1 MTDNIK
7 KKRLKTGLDILLGTE
22 NKEVSGD
29 KYHKNELL
37 DNELNISDIKPNLN
51 QPRSYFDDSS
61 IKELANSIKE
71 QGLLMPILV
80 KKDNKSKNKK
90 KFIIIAGE
98 RRWRACKSL
107 KMKTINAIVVQN
119 STEKSDALAAII
131 ENVQREDLSVLEEA
145 IAYDKLI
152 KKYEMKHE
160 DIAKS
165 TGKSRS
171 YISNLLRILSLNQ
184 GVKKLLN
191 EKKISFGHAR
201 ALLNAPDQLDL
212 ALKVVRDNMSV
223 RQLENFLREGS
234 DNGKKNTLPKKSLNL
249 KDANIVDYEKY
260 LSLKLG
266 YKVEIKD
273 KEGKGYLLVRYKNLE
288 QLDTII
294 DLFNN

>member
-1 MTDNIK
+1 MVDNIK
-7 KKRLKTGLDILLGTE
+7 KKRLKTGLDILLGAE
-22 NKEVSGD
+22 NREISKR
-29 KYHKNELL
+29 KYEKNEAGLA
-37 DNELNISDIKPNLN
+37 LNINNIKPNQH
-51 QPRSYFDDSS
+51 QPRTYFDENS
-61 IKELANSIKE
+61 INELANSIKA

-80 KKDNKSKNKK
+80 KKDNSTNSK

-107 KMKTINAIVVQN
+107 KMKTINAIVIEN
-119 STEKSDALAAII
+119 TSEKSDALAAII
-131 ENVQREDLSVLEEA
+131 ENVQRENLSVLEEA

-152 KKYEMKHE
+152 KNYKMKHE
-160 DIAKS
+160 EIAKS

-171 YISNLLRILSLNQ
+171 YITNLLRILSLNE

-201 ALLNAPDQLDL
+201 ALLNAPNQLVL
-212 ALKVVRDNMSV
+212 ANKVITDNMSV
-223 RQLENFLREGS
+223 RQLEEFLRAGVHK
-234 DNGKKNTLPKKSLNL
+234 DKKNTLPEKRLNL

-273 KEGKGYLLVRYKNLE
+273 KEGKGYLLVRYKSLE

>member
-1 MTDNIK
+1 MVDNIK
-7 KKRLKTGLDILLGTE
+7 KKRLKTGLDILLGSE
-22 NKEVSGD
+22 NRNISKR
-29 KYHKNELL
+29 KYEKNETGLA
-37 DNELNISDIKPNLN
+37 LNISDIKPNKH
-51 QPRSYFDDSS
+51 QPRSYFDDNS
-61 IKELANSIKE
+61 ITELANSIKA

-80 KKDNKSKNKK
+80 KKDNSTNSK
-90 KFIIIAGE
+90 KFMIIAGE

-107 KMKTINAIVVQN
+107 KMKTINAIVIKN
-119 STEKSDALAAII
+119 TSEKSDALAAII
-131 ENVQREDLSVLEEA
+131 ENVQREDLSVIEEA

-152 KKYEMKHE
+152 KNYKMKHE

-171 YISNLLRILSLNQ
+171 YITNLLRILSLNE

-201 ALLNAPDQLDL
+201 ALLNAPNQLVL
-212 ALKVVRDNMSV
+212 ANKVITDNMSV
-223 RQLENFLREGS
+223 RQLEDLLRAGGS
-234 DNGKKNTLPKKSLNL
+234 KGKKNALLEKRLNL

-273 KEGKGYLLVRYKNLE
+273 KEGKGYLLVRYKSLE
-288 QLDTII
+288 QLDAII

>member
-1 MTDNIK
+1 MVDNIK

-22 NKEVSGD
+22 NKDVARD
-29 KYHKNELL
+29 NYRKNYTNNELK
-37 DNELNISDIKPNLN
+37 IIDIKPNLN
-51 QPRSYFDDSS
+51 QPRSYFDDNS
-61 IKELANSIKE
+61 INELAKSIKE

-80 KKDNKSKNKK
+80 KEDKNSNDKK

-98 RRWRACKSL
+98 RRWRACKRL
-107 KMKTINAIVVQN
+107 KMKTIKGIIIKNT
-119 STEKSDALAAII
+119 SEKSDALAAII

-145 IAYDKLI
+145 IAYEKLI
-152 KKYEMKHE
+152 KNYKMKHE

-171 YISNLLRILSLNQ
+171 YITNLLRILSLNE

-201 ALLNAPDQLDL
+201 ALLNRPNQLVL
-212 ALKVVRDNMSV
+212 ANKVISDNMSV
-223 RQLENFLREGS
+223 RQLEDFLREGGYK
-234 DNGKKNTLPKKSLNL
+234 DKKNTLPKKNSSI
-249 KDANIVDYEKY
+249 KDVNIVDYEKY

-273 KEGKGYLLVRYKNLE
+273 KEGKGYLLVRYKNIE
-288 QLDTII
+288 QLDAIV

>member
-1 MTDNIK
+1 MADNIK

-29 KYHKNELL
+29 KYHKN
-37 DNELNISDIKPNLN
+37 DANNELSINDIKPNLN
-51 QPRSYFDDSS
+51 QPRSYFDDNS
-61 IKELANSIKE
+61 IKELAKSIKE

-80 KKDNKSKNKK
+80 KKDKNSINKK
-90 KFIIIAGE
+90 SFIIIAGE

-107 KMKTINAIVVQN
+107 KMKTINAIVIKN
-119 STEKSDALAAII
+119 TSEKSDALAAII
-131 ENVQREDLSVLEEA
+131 ENVQREDLTVLEEA

-152 KKYEMKHE
+152 KNYKMKHE

-171 YISNLLRILSLNQ
+171 YITNLLRILSLKE

-201 ALLNAPDQLDL
+201 ALLNAPNQLDL
-212 ALKVVRDNMSV
+212 AHKVIRDSMSV
-223 RQLENFLREGS
+223 RQLEILLREGGNK
-234 DNGKKNTLPKKSLNL
+234 DKKTSTLKNSLNL

-273 KEGKGYLLVRYKNLE
+273 KEGKGYLLVRYKSLE
-288 QLDTII
+288 QLDAII

>member
-1 MTDNIK
+1 MADNIK
-7 KKRLKTGLDILLGTE
+7 KKRLKTGLDILLGAE
-22 NKEVSGD
+22 NIQVS
-29 KYHKNELL
+29 KAQYEKNEGDLAI
-37 DNELNISDIKPNLN
+37 NISAIKPNLN
-51 QPRSYFDDSS
+51 QPRSYFDDNS
-61 IKELANSIKE
+61 IKELADSIKE

-80 KKDNKSKNKK
+80 KEDKNNTNNK

-107 KMKTINAIVVQN
+107 KMKTINAIVIKN
-119 STEKSDALAAII
+119 TSEKSDALAAII
-131 ENVQREDLSVLEEA
+131 ENVQRENLSVLEEA

-152 KKYEMKHE
+152 KNYKMKHE

-171 YISNLLRILSLNQ
+171 YITNLLRILSLND

-201 ALLNAPDQLDL
+201 ALLNAPNQLVL
-212 ALKVVRDNMSV
+212 ANKVIADNMSV
-223 RQLENFLREGS
+223 RQLEDFLRAGGHK
-234 DNGKKNTLPKKSLNL
+234 DKKNTFTEKKLNL

-273 KEGKGYLLVRYKNLE
+273 KEGKGYLLVRYKDLE
-288 QLDTII
+288 QLDAII

>member
-1 MTDNIK
+1 MVDNIK

-22 NKEVSGD
+22 NRKVYKGNYE
-29 KYHKNELL
+29 KNEGDLA
-37 DNELNISDIKPNLN
+37 LNISDIKPSLY
-51 QPRSYFDDSS
+51 QPRSYFDDNS
-61 IKELANSIKE
+61 IKELAYSIKE

-80 KKDNKSKNKK
+80 KKDKNSTHNNKY
-90 KFIIIAGE
+90 IIIAGE

-107 KMKTINAIVVQN
+107 KMKTINAIVIKN
-119 STEKSDALAAII
+119 TSEKSDALAAII
-131 ENVQREDLSVLEEA
+131 ENVQRENLSVLEEA

-152 KKYEMKHE
+152 KNYKMKHE

-171 YISNLLRILSLNQ
+171 YITNLLRILSLNE

-201 ALLNAPDQLDL
+201 ALLNAPNQLVL
-212 ALKVVRDNMSV
+212 ARKVIADNMSV
-223 RQLENFLREGS
+223 RQLEEYLRAVI
-234 DNGKKNTLPKKSLNL
+234 DKDKKNTLPEKRLNL

-288 QLDTII
+288 QLDAII

>member
-1 MTDNIK
+1 MVDNIK
-7 KKRLKTGLDILLGTE
+7 KKRLKTGLDILLGAE
-22 NKEVSGD
+22 NREVSKE
-29 KYHKNELL
+29 KYEKNEADLA
-37 DNELNISDIKPNLN
+37 LNISDIKPNQN
-51 QPRSYFDDSS
+51 QPRSYFDDNS

-80 KKDNKSKNKK
+80 KKDKNSTNNK

-107 KMKTINAIVVQN
+107 KMKTINAIVIKN
-119 STEKSDALAAII
+119 TSEKSDALAAII

-152 KKYEMKHE
+152 KNYKMKHE

-171 YISNLLRILSLNQ
+171 YITNLLRILSLNE

-201 ALLNAPDQLDL
+201 ALLNAPNQLVL
-212 ALKVVRDNMSV
+212 ANKVITDNMSV
-223 RQLENFLREGS
+223 RQLEDFLREGGNK
-234 DNGKKNTLPKKSLNL
+234 DKKNTLPKKRLNL

-288 QLDTII
+288 QLDAII

>member
-1 MTDNIK
+1 MADHIK
-7 KKRLKTGLDILLGTE
+7 KKRLKTGLDILLGAE
-22 NKEVSGD
+22 NRKISKA
-29 KYHKNELL
+29 KYERNEAGLA
-37 DNELNISDIKPNLN
+37 LNISDIKPNQQ
-51 QPRSYFDDSS
+51 QPRSYFDENS
-61 IKELANSIKE
+61 INELANSIKA

-80 KKDNKSKNKK
+80 KKDNSTNIK

-107 KMKTINAIVVQN
+107 KMKTINALVIKN
-119 STEKSDALAAII
+119 TSEKSDALAAII
-131 ENVQREDLSVLEEA
+131 ENVQRENLSVLEEA

-152 KKYEMKHE
+152 KNYKMKHE

-171 YISNLLRILSLNQ
+171 YITNLLRVLSLNE

-201 ALLNAPDQLDL
+201 ALLNAPNQLVL
-212 ALKVVRDNMSV
+212 ANKVITDNMSV
-223 RQLENFLREGS
+223 RQLEDFLREGGHK
-234 DNGKKNTLPKKSLNL
+234 DKKNTLPKKSLNL

-273 KEGKGYLLVRYKNLE
+273 KEGKGYLLVRYKSLE
-288 QLDTII
+288 QLDAII

>member
-1 MTDNIK
+1 MADHIK

-22 NKEVSGD
+22 KKEVSEGI
-29 KYHKNELL
+29 YEKNEGGVA
-37 DNELNISDIKPNLN
+37 LNISDIKPNHQ
-51 QPRSYFDDSS
+51 QPRSYFDDNS
-61 IKELANSIKE
+61 IKELAESIKE

-80 KKDNKSKNKK
+80 KKDINNTNNK

-107 KMKTINAIVVQN
+107 KMKTINAIVLKKT
-119 STEKSDALAAII
+119 TEKSDALAAII

-152 KKYEMKHE
+152 KNYKMKHE
-160 DIAKS
+160 EIAKS

-171 YISNLLRILSLNQ
+171 YITNLLRVLGLNE

-201 ALLNAPDQLDL
+201 ALLNAPNQL
-212 ALKVVRDNMSV
+212 ALANKVIADNMSV
-223 RQLENFLREGS
+223 RQLEGVLRAVGYKDKNNVTS
-234 DNGKKNTLPKKSLNL
+234 TKKVNL
-249 KDANIVDYEKY
+249 KDPNIVDYEKY

-266 YKVEIKD
+266 YKVEIRD

-288 QLDTII
+288 QLDAII
-294 DLFNN
+294 DVFNN

>member
-1 MTDNIK
+1 MVDNVK

-22 NKEVSGD
+22 NSQISKD
-29 KYHKNELL
+29 KDNKNEENLT
-37 DNELNISDIKPNLN
+37 LNISDIKPNVH
-51 QPRSYFDDSS
+51 QPRSFFDDNS

-80 KKDNKSKNKK
+80 KKDQNSTNNK

-107 KMKTINAIVVQN
+107 KMKTINAIVIKN
-119 STEKSDALAAII
+119 TSEKSDALAAII

-145 IAYDKLI
+145 IAYDKLT
-152 KKYEMKHE
+152 KNYKMKHE

-171 YISNLLRILSLNQ
+171 YITNLLRVLSLNE

-201 ALLNAPDQLDL
+201 ALLNAPNQL
-212 ALKVVRDNMSV
+212 ALAHKVVKDNMSV
-223 RQLENFLREGS
+223 RQLEDFLREASNKDIKS
-234 DNGKKNTLPKKSLNL
+234 DLIKKSLNL

-273 KEGKGYLLVRYKNLE
+273 KDGKGYLLVRYKNLE

>member
-1 MTDNIK
+1 MADHIK
-7 KKRLKTGLDILLGTE
+7 KKRLKTGLDILLGSE
-22 NKEVSGD
+22 NRKISKGTYE
-29 KYHKNELL
+29 KNKAGLA
-37 DNELNISDIKPNLN
+37 LNISDIKPNHQ
-51 QPRSYFDDSS
+51 QPRSYFDDNS
-61 IKELANSIKE
+61 IKELAESIKE

-80 KKDNKSKNKK
+80 KKDINNTNNK

-107 KMKTINAIVVQN
+107 KMKTINTIVLKKT
-119 STEKSDALAAII
+119 SEKSDALAAII

-152 KKYEMKHE
+152 KNYKMKHE
-160 DIAKS
+160 EIAKS

-171 YISNLLRILSLNQ
+171 YITNLLRVLGLNE

-201 ALLNAPDQLDL
+201 ALLNAPNQL
-212 ALKVVRDNMSV
+212 ALANKVIADNMSV
-223 RQLENFLREGS
+223 RQLEGVLRAGGHKDKNNVTS
-234 DNGKKNTLPKKSLNL
+234 TKKVNL
-249 KDANIVDYEKY
+249 KDPNIVDYEKY

-288 QLDTII
+288 QLDAII
-294 DLFNN
+294 DVFNN

>member
-1 MTDNIK
+1 MGDNIK

-22 NKEVSGD
+22 NTPIPREKD
-29 KYHKNELL
+29 DINEG
-37 DNELNISDIKPNLN
+37 NFTLNISDIKPNLQ
-51 QPRSYFDDSS
+51 QPRSYFDNNS
-61 IKELANSIKE
+61 IKELAESIKG

-80 KKDNKSKNKK
+80 KKDSNSINNK

-107 KMKTINAIVVQN
+107 KMKTINAIVIKN
-119 STEKSDALAAII
+119 TSEKSDALSAII

-152 KKYEMKHE
+152 KNYKMKHE
-160 DIAKS
+160 EVAKS

-171 YISNLLRILSLNQ
+171 YITNLLRILSLNEE
-184 GVKKLLN
+184 VKKLLN

-201 ALLNAPDQLDL
+201 ALLNAPNQLVL
-212 ALKVVRDNMSV
+212 AHKVIKENMSV
-223 RQLENFLREGS
+223 RELEDLLRVGYK
-234 DNGKKNTLPKKSLNL
+234 GKKNDITSKNLKL
-249 KDANIVDYEKY
+249 KDANIIDYEKY

-288 QLDTII
+288 QLDAII

>member
-1 MTDNIK
+1 MVDNIK
-7 KKRLKTGLDILLGTE
+7 KKRLKTGLDILLGSE
-22 NKEVSGD
+22 NRNISKR
-29 KYHKNELL
+29 KYEKNEKGLA
-37 DNELNISDIKPNLN
+37 LNISDIKPNKH
-51 QPRSYFDDSS
+51 QPRSYFDDNS
-61 IKELANSIKE
+61 ITELANSIKA

-80 KKDNKSKNKK
+80 KKDNSTNSK
-90 KFIIIAGE
+90 KFMIIAGE

-107 KMKTINAIVVQN
+107 KMKTINAIVIEN
-119 STEKSDALAAII
+119 TSEKSDALSAII
-131 ENVQREDLSVLEEA
+131 ENVQRENLSVLEEA
-145 IAYDKLI
+145 IAYEKLI
-152 KKYEMKHE
+152 KNYKMKHE

-171 YISNLLRILSLNQ
+171 YITNLLRILSLNE

-201 ALLNAPDQLDL
+201 ALLNAPNQLVL
-212 ALKVVRDNMSV
+212 ANKVITDNMNV
-223 RQLENFLREGS
+223 RQLEDFLRAGGNK
-234 DNGKKNTLPKKSLNL
+234 DKKNTLLEKKLNL

-273 KEGKGYLLVRYKNLE
+273 KEGKGYLLVRYKSLE
-288 QLDTII
+288 QLDAII

>member
-1 MTDNIK
+1 MVDNIK
-7 KKRLKTGLDILLGTE
+7 KKRLKTGLDILLGSE
-22 NKEVSGD
+22 NNEVYKD
-29 KYHKNELL
+29 KYKKNEG
-37 DNELNISDIKPNLN
+37 DHVLNISDIKPSPY
-51 QPRSYFDDSS
+51 QPRSYFDDNT
-61 IKELANSIKE
+61 IKELACSIKE

-80 KKDNKSKNKK
+80 KKDKNSTNNK

-107 KMKTINAIVVQN
+107 KMKTINAIVIKN
-119 STEKSDALAAII
+119 TSEKSDALAAII
-131 ENVQREDLSVLEEA
+131 ENVQRENLSVLEEA
-145 IAYDKLI
+145 IAYDKLV
-152 KKYEMKHE
+152 KNYKMKHE

-171 YISNLLRILSLNQ
+171 YITNLLRILSLNE

-201 ALLNAPDQLDL
+201 ALLNTPNQLVL
-212 ALKVVRDNMSV
+212 AKKVIADNMSV
-223 RQLENFLREGS
+223 RQLEDFLRAGENN
-234 DNGKKNTLPKKSLNL
+234 DKKNNLPEKRINL

-273 KEGKGYLLVRYKNLE
+273 KEGKGHLLVRYKNLE
-288 QLDTII
+288 QLDAII

>member
-1 MTDNIK
+1 MVDNIK

-22 NKEVSGD
+22 NREVSKE
-29 KYHKNELL
+29 KYKKNELDL
-37 DNELNISDIKPNLN
+37 AIKISDIKANLN
-51 QPRSYFDDSS
+51 QPRSYFDDNS
-61 IKELANSIKE
+61 IKELADSIKE

-80 KKDNKSKNKK
+80 KKDKNSTNNK

-107 KMKTINAIVVQN
+107 KMKTINAIIIKN
-119 STEKSDALAAII
+119 TSEKSDALAAII
-131 ENVQREDLSVLEEA
+131 ENVQRENLSVLEEA

-152 KKYEMKHE
+152 KNYKMKHE

-171 YISNLLRILSLNQ
+171 YITNLLRILSLNE

-201 ALLNAPDQLDL
+201 ALLNAPNQLFL
-212 ALKVVRDNMSV
+212 ANKVIADNMSV
-223 RQLENFLREGS
+223 RQLEDFLRAEGHK
-234 DNGKKNTLPKKSLNL
+234 DKKNTFIKKRLNL

-273 KEGKGYLLVRYKNLE
+273 KEGRGYLLVRYKNLE
-288 QLDTII
+288 QLDAII

>member
-22 NKEVSGD
+22 NKKISKGKD
-29 KYHKNELL
+29 KKNEADLA
-37 DNELNISDIKPNLN
+37 LNISDIKPNQH
-51 QPRSYFDDSS
+51 QPRTYFDDNSMN
-61 IKELANSIKE
+61 ELANSIKA

-80 KKDNKSKNKK
+80 KKDNSTNSK
-90 KFIIIAGE
+90 KFMIIAGE

-107 KMKTINAIVVQN
+107 KMKTINAIVIEN
-119 STEKSDALAAII
+119 TSEKSDALAAII
-131 ENVQREDLSVLEEA
+131 ENVQRENLSVLEEA

-152 KKYEMKHE
+152 KNYKMKHD

-171 YISNLLRILSLNQ
+171 YITNLLRILSLNE

-201 ALLNAPDQLDL
+201 ALLNAPNQLVL
-212 ALKVVRDNMSV
+212 ANKVITDNMSV
-223 RQLENFLREGS
+223 RQLEDFLRAVGNK
-234 DNGKKNTLPKKSLNL
+234 DKKNTLSEKRLNL

-273 KEGKGYLLVRYKNLE
+273 KEGKGYLLVRYKSLE
-288 QLDTII
+288 QLDAII

>member
-1 MTDNIK
+1 MVDNIK
-7 KKRLKTGLDILLGTE
+7 KKRLKTGLDILLGSE
-22 NKEVSGD
+22 NNEVYKD
-29 KYHKNELL
+29 KYKKNEG
-37 DNELNISDIKPNLN
+37 DHVLNISDIKPSPY
-51 QPRSYFDDSS
+51 QPRSYFDDNS
-61 IKELANSIKE
+61 IKELACSIKE

-80 KKDNKSKNKK
+80 KKDKNSTNNK

-107 KMKTINAIVVQN
+107 KMKTINAIVIKN
-119 STEKSDALAAII
+119 TSEKSDALAAII
-131 ENVQREDLSVLEEA
+131 ENVQRENLSVLEEA
-145 IAYDKLI
+145 IAYDKLV
-152 KKYEMKHE
+152 KNYKMKHE

-171 YISNLLRILSLNQ
+171 YITNLLRILSLNE

-201 ALLNAPDQLDL
+201 ALLNTPNQLVL
-212 ALKVVRDNMSV
+212 AKKVIADNMSV
-223 RQLENFLREGS
+223 RQLEDFLRAGERK
-234 DNGKKNTLPKKSLNL
+234 DKKNNLPEKRINL

-288 QLDTII
+288 QLDAII

>member
-1 MTDNIK
+1 MVDNIK
-7 KKRLKTGLDILLGTE
+7 KKRLKTGLDILLGAE
-22 NKEVSGD
+22 NREISKG
-29 KYHKNELL
+29 KYEKNKAGLA
-37 DNELNISDIKPNLN
+37 LNISDIKPNQQ
-51 QPRSYFDDSS
+51 QPRSYFDDNS
-61 IKELANSIKE
+61 INELANSIKA

-80 KKDNKSKNKK
+80 KKDNNTNSK

-107 KMKTINAIVVQN
+107 KMKTINAIVIEN
-119 STEKSDALAAII
+119 TSEKSDALAAII
-131 ENVQREDLSVLEEA
+131 ENVQRENLSVLEEA

-152 KKYEMKHE
+152 KNYKMKHE

-171 YISNLLRILSLNQ
+171 YITNLLRVLSLNE

-201 ALLNAPDQLDL
+201 ALLNAPNQLVL
-212 ALKVVRDNMSV
+212 ANKVITDNMSV
-223 RQLENFLREGS
+223 RQLEDFLRAGGHK
-234 DNGKKNTLPKKSLNL
+234 DKKNTLPEKRLNL

-273 KEGKGYLLVRYKNLE
+273 KEGKGYLLVRYKSLE
-288 QLDTII
+288 QLDAII

>member
-7 KKRLKTGLDILLGTE
+7 KKRLKTGLDILLGAE
-22 NKEVSGD
+22 SSQVSKG
-29 KYHKNELL
+29 KYEKNEVDLA
-37 DNELNISDIKPNLN
+37 LNISDIKPNQH
-51 QPRSYFDDSS
+51 QPRTYFDDNS
-61 IKELANSIKE
+61 IKELADSIKE
-71 QGLLMPILV
+71 QGLIMPILV
-80 KKDNKSKNKK
+80 KKDKNSINNK

-107 KMKTINAIVVQN
+107 KMKTINAVVVKN
-119 STEKSDALAAII
+119 TTEKSDALAAII
-131 ENVQREDLSVLEEA
+131 ENVQRENLSVLEEA
-145 IAYDKLI
+145 MAYDKLI
-152 KKYEMKHE
+152 KNYKMKHE

-171 YISNLLRILSLNQ
+171 YITNFLRILSLKE

-201 ALLNAPDQLDL
+201 ALLNVPNQLVL
-212 ALKVVRDNMSV
+212 ANKVIADNMSV
-223 RQLENFLREGS
+223 RQLEDFLRAG
-234 DNGKKNTLPKKSLNL
+234 DHKNKKNTFPEKSLNL

-288 QLDTII
+288 QLDAII
-294 DLFNN
+294 DLFNS